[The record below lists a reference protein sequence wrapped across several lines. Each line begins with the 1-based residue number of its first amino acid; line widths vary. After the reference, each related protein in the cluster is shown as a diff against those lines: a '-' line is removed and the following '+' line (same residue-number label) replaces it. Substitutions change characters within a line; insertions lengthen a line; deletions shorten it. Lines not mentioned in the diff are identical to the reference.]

1 MRRKVVFH
9 AQKDHGQDQPRTP
22 ASHRVEHKS
31 DVLGGVARDFFS
43 QESGAK
49 IKTHDGHPG
58 EHGDGG
64 EVAKVAGDLADVI
77 VLKVGIEYSEEKN
90 SEESDTDDIAQ
101 YNPSMETVELRD
113 NPIDNEDDEQ
123 GEKTDN
129 SKECENDDHGT
140 VRQPIKRFDTS
151 DHHHPHVLGV
161 ICRGHV
167 LKTDLRYVQVPGT
180 VVHPVHHLHN
190 LYFIFAYVQDRVML
204 GIINQDI
211 LTVWYFIFRLNTVV
225 TGIED
230 V

>member
-1 MRRKVVFH
+1 MFH
-9 AQKDHGQDQPRTP
+9 KQKDHGQDQPRTP

-101 YNPSMETVELRD
+101 YNSSMETVELQD
-113 NPIDNEDDEQ
+113 IPIDDKDDKQ
-123 GEKTDN
+123 GEKTN
-129 SKECENDDHGT
+129 HSCCCED
-140 VRQPIKRFDTS
+140 F
-151 DHHHPHVLGV
+151 
-161 ICRGHV
+161 C
-167 LKTDLRYVQVPGT
+167 DLIVC
-180 VVHPVHHLHN
+180 
-190 LYFIFAYVQDRVML
+190 
-204 GIINQDI
+204 
-211 LTVWYFIFRLNTVV
+211 
-225 TGIED
+225 
-230 V
+230 